1 MKKIFICI
9 IYISLFI
16 LMLTHPVVVLSGA
29 KQGISLWIES
39 VVPSLLPYMILSN
52 FLIYAG
58 ISADTAIIMKPA
70 ARLLKLPDDAAY
82 CILAGLLFGYPA
94 CAVSAVSL
102 YREGRIDK
110 NAAAFLSCSFNNI
123 SPAFIAGFVC
133 AGILKNTSMIAPVL
147 ILFYIIILLSTI
159 IIKFT
164 FFRGSYVDCSPSVPE
179 SGHSG
184 NFFDMAVINSLTN
197 IARLAG

>member
-16 LMLTHPVVVLSGA
+16 LMLTHPVIVLSGA

-94 CAVSAVSL
+94 
-102 YREGRIDK
+102 
-110 NAAAFLSCSFNNI
+110 
-123 SPAFIAGFVC
+123 
-133 AGILKNTSMIAPVL
+133 
-147 ILFYIIILLSTI
+147 
-159 IIKFT
+159 
-164 FFRGSYVDCSPSVPE
+164 
-179 SGHSG
+179 
-184 NFFDMAVINSLTN
+184 
-197 IARLAG
+197 